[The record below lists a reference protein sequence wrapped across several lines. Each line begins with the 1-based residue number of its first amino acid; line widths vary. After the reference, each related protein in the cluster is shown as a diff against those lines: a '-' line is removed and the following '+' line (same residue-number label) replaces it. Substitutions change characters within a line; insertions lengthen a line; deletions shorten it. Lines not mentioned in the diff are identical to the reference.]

1 MKTAMNTAIPVARA
15 SGINFFIAKQEKYAA
30 IQQNIEA
37 IVGFVKQNELSSV
50 FLFLCKGNNMLKS

>member
-37 IVGFVKQNELSSV
+37 IVGFVKTE
-50 FLFLCKGNNMLKS
+50 